1 MSPIGKPHPK
11 DKFTPSE
18 DQKLRMLVSVL
29 GPSNWKKVSEY
40 MVSRNARQCRD
51 RYKNYLSPNLNS
63 SPWSQEDDAKL
74 LQLVDFYGRKW
85 SLIAKEFNGRT
96 DINIKSRYALL
107 MRQEE
112 RDKQKKMF
120 LSSEPEIQFE
130 NISETSYPHESNQ
143 NQQPAY
149 FNQTILFDFN
159 DNLILKIHYY
169 LEIIYSCSY

>member
-112 RDKQKKMF
+112 RDKQKRETYGNTLDPISYIETLPQDKPAKDQ
-120 LSSEPEIQFE
+120 ENFE
-130 NISETSYPHESNQ
+130 
-143 NQQPAY
+143 
-149 FNQTILFDFN
+149 LFDFN
-159 DNLILKIHYY
+159 NFNDFDLGF
-169 LEIIYSCSY
+169 

>member
-1 MSPIGKPHPK
+1 MLPVGKPHPK

-112 RDKQKKMF
+112 RDKQKKMNF
-120 LSSEPEIQFE
+120 PDNEQDILKLAEKSSQIQE
-130 NISETSYPHESNQ
+130 NHE
-143 NQQPAY
+143 
-149 FNQTILFDFN
+149 FNQVPEFDINTDLFDFG
-159 DNLILKIHYY
+159 DLQMYDLDF
-169 LEIIYSCSY
+169 